1 MEKAETLEE
10 FYKRK
15 FNWIPENLKNDL
27 GHFNLFNLEP
37 YLEGKL
43 KAVPYRRR
51 DFYKVMLFKGAST
64 VHYADRVYEVKK
76 QALSFSN
83 PLVPYKWDHF
93 SENSSGMYCIFNP
106 HFFMNFGQIQHYE
119 VFQPNGTHVFELTDE
134 ETKKVEKI
142 FDKMREEFDSEY
154 KYKYDSLRN
163 LVFELIHFGMKLQPA
178 AVQLTQHGNASLRI
192 ASIFLELLERQ
203 FPIDESHSSIQ
214 LRTASD
220 FADQLNVHV
229 NHLNRAVKEM
239 TSKTTTQLISERILQ
254 ESKLLLKHSS
264 WNVSEVAYSLGFNE
278 VTHFNNFFKKQL
290 NLSPTQFRKGPK
302 V

>member
-1 MEKAETLEE
+1 MEKAESLEE

-27 GHFNLFNLEP
+27 GHFNLFYLEP
-37 YLEGKL
+37 YLEGKM

-51 DFYKVMLFKGAST
+51 DFYKVMFFKGAST

-83 PLVPYKWDHF
+83 PLVPYKWDHM
-93 SENSSGMYCIFNP
+93 SQNASGVYCIFNP
-106 HFFMNFGQIQHYE
+106 HFFVNFGQIQQYE
-119 VFQPNGTHVFELTDE
+119 VFHPNGTHVFELSDTE
-134 ETKKVEKI
+134 AEKVEEI
-142 FDKMREEFDSEY
+142 FKRMRQEFDSEY
-154 KYKYDSLRN
+154 KYKYDVLRN

-178 AVQLTQHGNASLRI
+178 AIQQVQHGNASLRI

-203 FPIDESHSSIQ
+203 FPIDESHTSIQ
-214 LRTASD
+214 LRSASD
-220 FADQLNVHV
+220 FADQLNIHV

-239 TSKTTTQLISERILQ
+239 TGKTTTQLIGERILQ
-254 ESKLLLKHSS
+254 ESKVLLKHSS
-264 WNVSEVAYSLGFNE
+264 WNVSEVAFALGFTE

-290 NLSPTQFRKGPK
+290 NQSPTQFRKGS
-302 V
+302 

>member
-1 MEKAETLEE
+1 MEKAESLEE

-27 GHFNLFNLEP
+27 GHFNLFRLEP

-51 DFYKVMLFKGAST
+51 DFYKVMFFKGAST

-83 PLVPYKWDHF
+83 PLVPYKWDHM
-93 SENSSGMYCIFNP
+93 SENASGVYCIFNP
-106 HFFMNFGQIQHYE
+106 HFFMNFGQIQQYE
-119 VFQPNGTHVFELTDE
+119 VFQPNGTHVFELTDDE
-134 ETKKVEKI
+134 AKKVEEI
-142 FDKMREEFDSEY
+142 FARMQEEFDSEY
-154 KYKYDSLRN
+154 KYKYDVLRN
-163 LVFELIHFGMKLQPA
+163 LIFELIHFGMKLQPA
-178 AVQLTQHGNASLRI
+178 AVQQTQHGNASLRI

-214 LRTASD
+214 LRAASD
-220 FADQLNVHV
+220 FAEQLNVHV

-239 TSKTTTQLISERILQ
+239 TGKTTTQLIGDRILQ
-254 ESKLLLKHSS
+254 ESKVLLKHSS
-264 WNVSEVAYSLGFNE
+264 WNVSEIAFSLGFNE
-278 VTHFNNFFKKQL
+278 VTHFNNFFKKQI
-290 NLSPTQFRKGPK
+290 NLSPTQFRKGS
-302 V
+302 